1 MNMYQQ
7 FFKQWLG
14 FIVALCFLFVFSPLF
29 LLLAICLCLSTKSMH
44 IFFLQ
49 QRAGIRGKVFQIIKF
64 KSMTDEHDESGI
76 LLTNER
82 RITRIGRFLRRTS
95 LDELPQLLNVLK
107 GDMSLVGP
115 RPLHVE
121 YLELYSKQQAR
132 RHDVRPGITGWAQ
145 VHGRNAISWREKF
158 ELDVWYVDHYS
169 FKLDLKILYKTVAQV
184 LKQSNVDRVQEA
196 VGAERFHG
204 DN

>member
-1 MNMYQQ
+1 MYQQ
-7 FFKQWLG
+7 FFKRWID
-14 FIVALCFLFVFSPLF
+14 FMMALCLLSMLSPLF
-29 LLLAICLCLSTKSMH
+29 LLFAIYLSLSTKSRH

-49 QRAGIRGKVFQIIKF
+49 QRAGIKGKVFQVIKF
-64 KSMTDEHDESGI
+64 KSMTDEHDESGL
-76 LLTNER
+76 LLTNKR
-82 RITRIGRFLRRTS
+82 RITRIGRFLRSTS
-95 LDELPQLLNVLK
+95 LDELPQLMNVLI

-121 YLELYSKQQAR
+121 YLELYNKQQAR

-158 ELDVWYVDHYS
+158 EFDVWYVDHHS
-169 FKLDLKILYKTVAQV
+169 FKLDLKILYKTVAKV
-184 LKQSNVDRVQEA
+184 LRQSNIDNVQGE
-196 VGAERFHG
+196 VGAEWFHG